1 MLNLFYR
8 NRQLLILSIALIVVW
23 GLSSFLTLPR
33 LEDPEITPRFA
44 TVTTF
49 WPGASAERVESL
61 VSERIETELQ
71 EIEEIEEIDSTSSL
85 GVSVVVVELSDTVPD
100 VDPIWAQVRSKVEDT
115 IPALPP
121 DSLKPE
127 FDQSVL
133 KASALIVALTWDLEG
148 DPNYTILTRV
158 AAGLEDRLRGIPGTD
173 KVEVFG
179 DPQEEIL
186 VEINQAELAN
196 LGLTPA
202 EVARQLQA
210 SDAKVSA
217 GTLRGKADEFLL
229 EVDTQ
234 LETLARIKT
243 IPIRLGESGQ
253 VTQLQDIAQITKGIR
268 TPLDSLTL
276 INGKPGI
283 TLSATVESQERV
295 DQWAQLARQQL
306 QDFQASL
313 SDGMSVEVIQE
324 QSQYV
329 RQRLNGVITNLVVSS
344 VLVIGISVVMLGWR
358 AALIVGTALPLVTL
372 AVFGWM
378 QGLGIPLHQMSITG
392 LIIAL
397 GLLIDNAIIVVDEV
411 QHRLREGLRSAIAVR
426 ETVQHLGIPLLAS
439 TLTTVF
445 AFVPIATSKGGTG
458 EFIGT
463 IGLTVILA
471 LLSSLAVSLT
481 IIAAL
486 TAIIGVGQSRST
498 WPRWVRKGVSIPM
511 LSRGFR
517 RLLRLTLAKP
527 ILGIAL
533 SLLLPV
539 VGFSQFASL
548 PQQFFPPTTRDQIQI
563 QVEMPTSSTIT
574 QTTTTARELRDR
586 MLAHSEVAEVQWFIG
601 ESAPRF
607 FYNINSIRTNVPDF
621 AQGIVQL
628 ASTKNLSQTIQSLQI
643 ELDAAFPQAQILVKQ
658 LEQGPPFGAPIE
670 IEVFGP
676 DMETLRQLGNELRTL
691 LAQEPEVVQTRAV
704 INEALPKLALNVDE
718 TQARRVGLSNEAIA
732 RQLNA
737 YLDGNTGGSLL
748 ESTED
753 LPVRVRL
760 SDTDRADLSSVISL
774 ELLGSQEGQ
783 TAQVP
788 LSAIAQVNLVPN
800 LAFITRRDGQRFNTV
815 EGYLQAGALPDTV
828 LKQFQTRL
836 EQSDFQLPPGYFLS
850 YGGEADARGSAVG
863 NLLATVGLLV
873 ILMTAT
879 LVLSFNSF
887 LLAGL
892 IALIALL
899 SIGLG
904 AFALWAFQSIFGFT
918 AILGMLGLIGL
929 AINDSIVV
937 LAALRENEQA
947 CQGSRRAIERVVVS
961 SARHVVATTLTTIVG
976 LVPLMLDETGFW
988 PPLAI
993 TVAGGLLGATIL
1005 ALYFVP
1011 CIFLLIHKKF
1021 RQHQAETVVA
1031 ISA

>member
-71 EIEEIEEIDSTSSL
+71 EIEEIEEIDSTSNL
-85 GVSVVVVELSDTVPD
+85 GVSVVVVELSDAVPD

-127 FDQSVL
+127 FDQSDL

-217 GTLRGKADEFLL
+217 GTLRGEADEFLL
-229 EVDTQ
+229 EVNTQ

-243 IPIRLGESGQ
+243 IPIRLGATGQ
-253 VTQLQDIAQITKGIR
+253 VTQLQDIAQVTKGIR

-295 DQWAQLARQQL
+295 DQWAQLARQQI
-306 QDFQASL
+306 QDFQANL

-411 QHRLREGLRSAIAVR
+411 QHRLREGLRGALAVR

-486 TAIIGVGQSRST
+486 TAIIGVGQST
-498 WPRWVRKGVSIPM
+498 PKGPRWLRKGVSSPA

-527 ILGIAL
+527 ILGIGL

-539 VGFSQFASL
+539 VGFSQFAAL
-548 PQQFFPPTTRDQIQI
+548 PQQFFPPTNRDQIQI

-574 QTTTTARELRDR
+574 QTTETVRDLRER
-586 MLAHSEVAEVQWFIG
+586 MLAHAEVAEVQWFIG

-628 ASTKNLSQTIQSLQI
+628 ASTKNLSQTIQTLQV

-691 LAQEPEVVQTRAV
+691 LAQEPEVVQTRAM

-760 SDTDRADLSSVISL
+760 SDTDRADLSSVTSL

-993 TVAGGLLGATIL
+993 TIAGGLLGATIL

-1011 CIFLLIHKKF
+1011 CIFLLIHKKS
-1021 RQHQAETVVA
+1021 RQRQAETVVA

>member
-85 GVSVVVVELSDTVPD
+85 GVSVVVVELSDAVPD

-127 FDQSVL
+127 FDQSDL
-133 KASALIVALTWDLEG
+133 KASALIVALIWDLEG
-148 DPNYTILTRV
+148 EPNYTILTRV

-217 GTLRGKADEFLL
+217 GTLRGEADEFLL

-243 IPIRLGESGQ
+243 IPIQLGDAGQ
-253 VTQLQDIAQITKGIR
+253 VTQLQDIAQVTKGIR

-295 DQWAQLARQQL
+295 DQWAQLARQQI
-306 QDFQASL
+306 QGFQANL

-411 QHRLREGLRSAIAVR
+411 QHRLREGLRGAIAVR

-486 TAIIGVGQSRST
+486 TAIIGVGQSGT
-498 WPRWVRKGVSIPM
+498 KGPRWLRKGVSSPA

-517 RLLRLTLAKP
+517 HLLRLTLAKP
-527 ILGIAL
+527 ILGIGL
-533 SLLLPV
+533 SLLLPL
-539 VGFSQFASL
+539 VGFSQFAAL
-548 PQQFFPPTTRDQIQI
+548 PQQFFPPTNRDQIQI

-574 QTTTTARELRDR
+574 QTTETVRDLRDR
-586 MLAHSEVAEVQWFIG
+586 MLAHTEVAEVQWFIG

-628 ASTKNLSQTIQSLQI
+628 ASTKNLSQTIQSLQV

-691 LAQEPEVVQTRAV
+691 LAQEPEMVQTRAV

-760 SDTDRADLSSVISL
+760 SDTDRDIS
-774 ELLGSQEGQ
+774 G
-783 TAQVP
+783 
-788 LSAIAQVNLVPN
+788 AIRESRWA
-800 LAFITRRDGQRFNTV
+800 GTV
-815 EGYLQAGALPDTV
+815 ECDRRHKSSAQPRHDYPPRWSAVQYSGRLFASRSPARYGAQTV
-828 LKQFQTRL
+828 PGATRSERVSTATRL
-836 EQSDFQLPPGYFLS
+836 FHDLWRRSGCSWQC
-850 YGGEADARGSAVG
+850 GGEFISHCWLVG
-863 NLLATVGLLV
+863 DFDDRDPRF
-873 ILMTAT
+873 IL
-879 LVLSFNSF
+879 
-887 LLAGL
+887 
-892 IALIALL
+892 
-899 SIGLG
+899 
-904 AFALWAFQSIFGFT
+904 
-918 AILGMLGLIGL
+918 
-929 AINDSIVV
+929 
-937 LAALRENEQA
+937 
-947 CQGSRRAIERVVVS
+947 
-961 SARHVVATTLTTIVG
+961 
-976 LVPLMLDETGFW
+976 
-988 PPLAI
+988 
-993 TVAGGLLGATIL
+993 
-1005 ALYFVP
+1005 
-1011 CIFLLIHKKF
+1011 
-1021 RQHQAETVVA
+1021 
-1031 ISA
+1031 

>member
-85 GVSVVVVELSDTVPD
+85 GVSVVVVELSDAVPD

-127 FDQSVL
+127 FDQSDL

-173 KVEVFG
+173 KIEVFG
-179 DPQEEIL
+179 APQEEIL

-217 GTLRGKADEFLL
+217 GTLRGEADEFLL

-243 IPIRLGESGQ
+243 IPIQLGDSGQ
-253 VTQLQDIAQITKGIR
+253 VTQLQDIAQVTKGIR

-283 TLSATVESQERV
+283 TLSATLESQERV
-295 DQWAQLARQQL
+295 DQWSQLARQQI
-306 QDFQASL
+306 QDFQANL

-411 QHRLREGLRSAIAVR
+411 QHRLREGLRGAMAVR

-486 TAIIGVGQSRST
+486 TAIIGVGQSGT
-498 WPRWVRKGVSIPM
+498 KGARWLRKGVSSPA

-517 RLLRLTLAKP
+517 HLLRLTLAKP
-527 ILGIAL
+527 ILGIGL

-539 VGFSQFASL
+539 VGFSQFAAL
-548 PQQFFPPTTRDQIQI
+548 PQQFFPPTNRDQIQI

-574 QTTTTARELRDR
+574 QTTETVRDLRDR
-586 MLAHSEVAEVQWFIG
+586 MLAHAEVAEVQWFIG

-628 ASTKNLSQTIQSLQI
+628 ASTKNLSQTIQSLQV

-760 SDTDRADLSSVISL
+760 SDTDRADLSSVTSL
-774 ELLGSQEGQ
+774 ELLGSQDG
-783 TAQVP
+783 QVP
-788 LSAIAQVNLVPN
+788 LSAIANINLVPN
-800 LAFITRRDGQRFNTV
+800 LATITRRDGQRFNTV

-836 EQSDFQLPPGYFLS
+836 DQSEFQLPPGYS
-850 YGGEADARGSAVG
+850 MTYGGEADARGSAVG

-937 LAALRENEQA
+937 LAALREDERA
-947 CQGSRRAIERVVVS
+947 CQGSRRAIERVVLS

-976 LVPLMLDETGFW
+976 LVPLMMDETGFW

-993 TVAGGLLGATIL
+993 TIAGGLLGATIL

-1011 CIFLLIHKKF
+1011 CIFLLIHRKTA
-1021 RQHQAETVVA
+1021 RIISETGLQPA
-1031 ISA
+1031 A

>member
-85 GVSVVVVELSDTVPD
+85 GVSVVVVELSDAVPD
-100 VDPIWAQVRSKVEDT
+100 VNPIWAQVRSKVEDT
-115 IPALPP
+115 IPDLPP

-127 FDQSVL
+127 FDQSDL

-173 KVEVFG
+173 KIEVFG

-217 GTLRGKADEFLL
+217 GTLRGEADEFLL

-243 IPIRLGESGQ
+243 IPIQLGDAGQ
-253 VTQLQDIAQITKGIR
+253 VTQLQDIAQVTKGIR

-295 DQWAQLARQQL
+295 DQWAQLARQQI
-306 QDFQASL
+306 QDFQANL

-411 QHRLREGLRSAIAVR
+411 QHRLREGLRGTIAVQ

-486 TAIIGVGQSRST
+486 TAIIGVGQPAT
-498 WPRWVRKGVSIPM
+498 KGPRWLRKGVSSPA

-517 RLLRLTLAKP
+517 HLLRLTLAKP
-527 ILGIAL
+527 ILGIGL

-548 PQQFFPPTTRDQIQI
+548 PQQFFPPTNRDQIQI

-574 QTTTTARELRDR
+574 QTTETVRDLRDR
-586 MLAHSEVAEVQWFIG
+586 MVAHAEVAEVQWFIG

-628 ASTKNLSQTIQSLQI
+628 ASTKNLSQTIQSLQV

-760 SDTDRADLSSVISL
+760 SDTDRANLSSVTSL
-774 ELLGSQEGQ
+774 ELLGSQDG
-783 TAQVP
+783 QVP
-788 LSAIAQVNLVPN
+788 LSAIADINLVPN
-800 LAFITRRDGQRFNTV
+800 LATITRRDGQRFNTV

-836 EQSDFQLPPGYFLS
+836 DQSEFQLPPGYS
-850 YGGEADARGSAVG
+850 MTYGGEADARGSAVG

-937 LAALRENEQA
+937 LAALREDERA
-947 CQGSRRAIERVVVS
+947 CQGSRRAIERVVLS

-976 LVPLMLDETGFW
+976 LVPLMIDETGFW

-993 TVAGGLLGATIL
+993 TIAGGLLGATIL

-1011 CIFLLIHKKF
+1011 CIFLLIHRKS
-1021 RQHQAETVVA
+1021 RQHQAESVIA

>member
-23 GLSSFLTLPR
+23 GLSSFLILPR

-85 GVSVVVVELSDTVPD
+85 GVSVVVVELSDAVPD

-127 FDQSVL
+127 FDQSDL
-133 KASALIVALTWDLEG
+133 KASALIVALTWDVEG
-148 DPNYTILTRV
+148 DPNYTILNRV

-173 KVEVFG
+173 KIEVFG

-217 GTLRGKADEFLL
+217 GTLRGEADEFLL

-234 LETLARIKT
+234 LETLTRIKT
-243 IPIRLGESGQ
+243 IPIQLGDAGQ
-253 VTQLQDIAQITKGIR
+253 VTQLQDIAQVTKGIR

-295 DQWAQLARQQL
+295 DQWAQLARQQI

-313 SDGMSVEVIQE
+313 SDGMSIEVIQE

-344 VLVIGISVVMLGWR
+344 ILVIGISVVMLGWR

-411 QHRLREGLRSAIAVR
+411 QHRLREGLRGAIAVR
-426 ETVQHLGIPLLAS
+426 ETVQHLGVPLLAS

-486 TAIIGVGQSRST
+486 TAIIGVGQPAT
-498 WPRWVRKGVSIPM
+498 KGPRWLRKGVSSPA
-511 LSRGFR
+511 LSKGFR
-517 RLLRLTLAKP
+517 HLLRLTLAKP
-527 ILGIAL
+527 ILGIGL

-548 PQQFFPPTTRDQIQI
+548 PQQFFPPTNRDQIQI

-574 QTTTTARELRDR
+574 QTTETVRDLRER
-586 MLAHSEVAEVQWFIG
+586 MLAHAEVAEVQWFIG

-628 ASTKNLSQTIQSLQI
+628 ASTKNLSQTIQTLQV

-760 SDTDRADLSSVISL
+760 SDTDRADLSSVTSL
-774 ELLGSQEGQ
+774 ELLGSQDG
-783 TAQVP
+783 QVP
-788 LSAIAQVNLVPN
+788 LSAIADINLVPN
-800 LAFITRRDGQRFNTV
+800 LATITRRDGQRFNTV

-836 EQSDFQLPPGYFLS
+836 EQSEFQLPPGYSLT

-937 LAALRENEQA
+937 LAALREDERA
-947 CQGSRRAIERVVVS
+947 CQGSRRAIERVVLS

-976 LVPLMLDETGFW
+976 LVPLMVDETGFW

-993 TVAGGLLGATIL
+993 TIAGGLLGATIL

-1011 CIFLLIHKKF
+1011 CIFLLIHRKA
-1021 RQHQAETVVA
+1021 RQHQAESVIA

>member
-85 GVSVVVVELSDTVPD
+85 GVSVVVVELNDAVPD

-115 IPALPP
+115 IPALPL

-127 FDQSVL
+127 FDQSEL

-148 DPNYTILTRV
+148 EPNYTILTRV
-158 AAGLEDRLRGIPGTD
+158 AAGLEDQLRGIPGTD

-196 LGLTPA
+196 LGLTTA

-217 GTLRGKADEFLL
+217 GTLRGEADEFLL

-234 LETLARIKT
+234 LETLAQIKT
-243 IPIRLGESGQ
+243 IPIRLGVAGQ
-253 VTQLQDIAQITKGIR
+253 VTQLQDIAQATKGIR

-295 DQWAQLARQQL
+295 DQWAQLARQQI
-306 QDFQASL
+306 QDFQANL
-313 SDGMSVEVIQE
+313 SDGMSVQVIQE

-329 RQRLNGVITNLVVSS
+329 RQRLNGVITNLLISS

-411 QHRLREGLRSAIAVR
+411 QNRLRAGLRGAIAVQ

-471 LLSSLAVSLT
+471 LLSSLVVSLT

-486 TAIIGVGQSRST
+486 TAIIGVGQSGSK
-498 WPRWVRKGVSIPM
+498 WPRWVHKGVSSPA
-511 LSRGFR
+511 LSRRFR

-527 ILGIAL
+527 VLGIAL
-533 SLLLPV
+533 SLVLPV
-539 VGFSQFASL
+539 IGFSQFASL
-548 PQQFFPPTTRDQIQI
+548 PQQFFPPTNRDQIQI
-563 QVEMPTSSTIT
+563 QVEMPTSTTIT
-574 QTTTTARELRDR
+574 QTTATVRDLRDQ
-586 MLAHSEVAEVQWFIG
+586 MLAHPAVAEVQWFIG

-628 ASTKNLSQTIQSLQI
+628 ASTKNLSQTIQTLQV
-643 ELDAAFPQAQILVKQ
+643 ELDVAFPQAQILVKQ

-691 LAQEPEVVQTRAV
+691 LAQESEVVQTRAV

-718 TQARRVGLSNEAIA
+718 TQARRVGLNNEAIA

-760 SDTDRADLSSVISL
+760 SDADRADLSSVTSL
-774 ELLGSQEGQ
+774 ELLGNQGGQ
-783 TAQVP
+783 MAPVP

-800 LAFITRRDGQRFNTV
+800 LATITRRDGQRFNTV

-836 EQSDFQLPPGYFLS
+836 DQSEFQLPPGYALS

-937 LAALRENEQA
+937 LAALREDKQA
-947 CQGSRRAIERVVVS
+947 CQGSRRAIERVVIS

-976 LVPLMLDETGFW
+976 LVPLMVDETGFW

-993 TVAGGLLGATIL
+993 TIAGGLLGATIL

-1011 CIFLLIHKKF
+1011 CIFLLIHQNS
-1021 RQHQAETVVA
+1021 RQYQPETVVA

>member
-85 GVSVVVVELSDTVPD
+85 GVSVVVVELSDAVPD

-121 DSLKPE
+121 DTLKPE
-127 FDQSVL
+127 FDQSDL

-186 VEINQAELAN
+186 VEINQAELVN

-217 GTLRGKADEFLL
+217 GTLRGEADEFLL

-243 IPIRLGESGQ
+243 IPIQLGDAGQ
-253 VTQLQDIAQITKGIR
+253 VTQLQDIAQVTKGIR
-268 TPLDSLTL
+268 APLDSLTL

-295 DQWAQLARQQL
+295 DQWSQLARQQI
-306 QDFQASL
+306 QEFQANL

-411 QHRLREGLRSAIAVR
+411 QHRLREGLRGAIAVR

-486 TAIIGVGQSRST
+486 TAIIGVGQAGT
-498 WPRWVRKGVSIPM
+498 QGPRWLHKGVSSPA
-511 LSRGFR
+511 LSKGFR
-517 RLLRLTLAKP
+517 HLLRLTLAKP
-527 ILGIAL
+527 ILGIGL

-548 PQQFFPPTTRDQIQI
+548 PQQFFPPTNRDQIQI

-574 QTTTTARELRDR
+574 QTTETVRDLRDR
-586 MLAHSEVAEVQWFIG
+586 MLAHAEVAEVQWFIG

-628 ASTKNLSQTIQSLQI
+628 ASTKNLSQTIQTLQM

-704 INEALPKLALNVDE
+704 IDEALPKLALDVDE
-718 TQARRVGLSNEAIA
+718 IQARRVGLSNEAIA

-760 SDTDRADLSSVISL
+760 SDTDRADLSSVTSL
-774 ELLGSQEGQ
+774 ELLGSQDG
-783 TAQVP
+783 QVP
-788 LSAIAQVNLVPN
+788 LSAIADINLVPN
-800 LAFITRRDGQRFNTV
+800 LATITRRDGQRFNTV

-836 EQSDFQLPPGYFLS
+836 EQSEFQLPPGYSLT

-892 IALIALL
+892 IGLIALL

-937 LAALRENEQA
+937 LAALREDERA
-947 CQGSRRAIERVVVS
+947 YQGSRRAIERVVLS

-976 LVPLMLDETGFW
+976 LVPLMMDETGFW

-993 TVAGGLLGATIL
+993 TIAGGLLGATIL

-1011 CIFLLIHKKF
+1011 CIFLLIHRKTA
-1021 RQHQAETVVA
+1021 RIISETGLQPA
-1031 ISA
+1031 A

>member
-85 GVSVVVVELSDTVPD
+85 GVSVVVVELSDAVPD

-121 DSLKPE
+121 DTLKPE
-127 FDQSVL
+127 FDQSDL

-186 VEINQAELAN
+186 VEINQAELVN

-217 GTLRGKADEFLL
+217 GTLRGEADEFLL

-243 IPIRLGESGQ
+243 IPIQLGDAGQ
-253 VTQLQDIAQITKGIR
+253 VTQLQDIAQVTKGIR
-268 TPLDSLTL
+268 APLDSLTL

-295 DQWAQLARQQL
+295 DQWSQLARQQI
-306 QDFQASL
+306 QEFQANL

-411 QHRLREGLRSAIAVR
+411 QHRLREGLRGAIAVR

-486 TAIIGVGQSRST
+486 TAIIGVGQAGT
-498 WPRWVRKGVSIPM
+498 QGPRWLHKGVSSPA
-511 LSRGFR
+511 LSKGFR
-517 RLLRLTLAKP
+517 HLLRLTLAKP
-527 ILGIAL
+527 ILGIGL

-548 PQQFFPPTTRDQIQI
+548 PQQFFPPTNRDQIQI

-574 QTTTTARELRDR
+574 QTTETVRDLRDR
-586 MLAHSEVAEVQWFIG
+586 MLAHAEVAEVQWFIG

-628 ASTKNLSQTIQSLQI
+628 ASTKNLSQTIQTLQM

-704 INEALPKLALNVDE
+704 IDEALPKLALDVDE
-718 TQARRVGLSNEAIA
+718 IQARRVGLSNEAIA

-760 SDTDRADLSSVISL
+760 SDTDRADLSSVTSL
-774 ELLGSQEGQ
+774 ELLGSQDG
-783 TAQVP
+783 QVP
-788 LSAIAQVNLVPN
+788 LSAIADINLVPN
-800 LAFITRRDGQRFNTV
+800 LATITRRDGQRFNTV

-836 EQSDFQLPPGYFLS
+836 EQSEFQLPPGYSLT

-892 IALIALL
+892 IGLIALL

-937 LAALRENEQA
+937 LAALREDERA
-947 CQGSRRAIERVVVS
+947 YQGSRRAIERVVLS

-976 LVPLMLDETGFW
+976 LVPLMMDETGFW
-988 PPLAI
+988 LPLAI
-993 TVAGGLLGATIL
+993 TIAGGLLGATIL

-1011 CIFLLIHKKF
+1011 CIFLLIHRKTA
-1021 RQHQAETVVA
+1021 RIISETGLQPA
-1031 ISA
+1031 A

>member
-85 GVSVVVVELSDTVPD
+85 GVSVVVVELSDAVPD
-100 VDPIWAQVRSKVEDT
+100 VNPIWAQVRSKVEDT

-127 FDQSVL
+127 FDQSDL

-173 KVEVFG
+173 KIEVFG

-217 GTLRGKADEFLL
+217 GTLRGEADEFLL

-243 IPIRLGESGQ
+243 IPIQLGDAGQ
-253 VTQLQDIAQITKGIR
+253 VTQLQDIAQVTKGIR

-295 DQWAQLARQQL
+295 DQWAQLARQQI
-306 QDFQASL
+306 QEFEANL
-313 SDGMSVEVIQE
+313 SDGMSVAVIQE

-344 VLVIGISVVMLGWR
+344 ILVIGISVVMLGWR

-411 QHRLREGLRSAIAVR
+411 QHRLREGLRGAIAVR

-486 TAIIGVGQSRST
+486 TAIIGVGQSGT
-498 WPRWVRKGVSIPM
+498 KGPRWLRKGVSSPA

-517 RLLRLTLAKP
+517 HLLRLTLAKP
-527 ILGIAL
+527 ILGIGL

-539 VGFSQFASL
+539 VGFSQFAAL
-548 PQQFFPPTTRDQIQI
+548 PQQFFPPTNRDQIQI
-563 QVEMPTSSTIT
+563 QVEMPTSSTIA
-574 QTTTTARELRDR
+574 QTTETVRDLRDR
-586 MLAHSEVAEVQWFIG
+586 MLAHAEVAEVQWFIG

-628 ASTKNLSQTIQSLQI
+628 ASTKNLSQTIQSLQV

-760 SDTDRADLSSVISL
+760 SDTDRANLSSVTSL
-774 ELLGSQEGQ
+774 ELLGSQDG
-783 TAQVP
+783 QVP
-788 LSAIAQVNLVPN
+788 LSAIADINLVPN
-800 LAFITRRDGQRFNTV
+800 LATITRRDGQRFNTV

-836 EQSDFQLPPGYFLS
+836 EQSEFQLPPGYSLT

-892 IALIALL
+892 IGLIALL

-937 LAALRENEQA
+937 LAALREDERA
-947 CQGSRRAIERVVVS
+947 CQGSRRAIERVVLS

-976 LVPLMLDETGFW
+976 LVPLMMDETGFW

-993 TVAGGLLGATIL
+993 TIAGGLLGATIL

-1011 CIFLLIHKKF
+1011 CIFLLIHRKTA
-1021 RQHQAETVVA
+1021 RIISETGLQPA
-1031 ISA
+1031 A